1 VTFVAVFGVI
11 LIIQFIAMLIHR
23 FATLEHMLVMTEIN
37 WFKGNAK
44 VGTVNNSPQYHCVSE
59 VKFSDVKLNGAVGN
73 LDEFKPSGRV
83 VKCSVV

>member
-1 VTFVAVFGVI
+1 
-11 LIIQFIAMLIHR
+11 
-23 FATLEHMLVMTEIN
+23 MTEIN